1 MMSIIR
7 KAERMAKRYVRKH
20 YAFVHDSRG
29 EANVIKLIMGV
40 FIIAILVS
48 ALIPTS
54 INSIVS
60 GRCATWSANVLAT
73 YDSITILIVV
83 VIVAILAGL
92 AYRAFND

>member
-1 MMSIIR
+1 MSIVE
-7 KAERMAKRYVRKH
+7 KAEKMATKFVRDNFS
-20 YAFVHDSRG
+20 FVKDSRA